1 MSNQSIKYGILLTK
15 EQLDFLKDDRQGF
28 HRMTAFGTF
37 VSMASTKPSVYLKT
51 GFSASLSIGQF
62 AISTVELSALW
73 KCDRKTAAKVVEL
86 FNQVGILSTERN
98 NRTSIHTILCIAFWY
113 VDGIKEAI
121 KNPFYNRQSVTSA
134 TQEESVSNV
143 PSDTACSSEG
153 NLSNGIGQQKDSS
166 VNPATTDILQPHVP
180 ASYNTSSPF
189 VNSHVIGDGLQILLR
204 YHKTSNKGKR
214 KVMTI
219 LSMRLDSR
227 QKMTA
232 IKEKGHH
239 PLSCCRLLSMMTR
252 ATSCSHRPMK
262 DDARITRRDMAR
274 ISPQVTHD
282 VISTFPLFRLLTFP
296 TGKLSR
302 SRYLY

>member
-28 HRMTAFGTF
+28 HRMTAFDTF
-37 VSMASTKPSVYLKT
+37 VSMASTKPSIYQKT

-121 KNPFYNRQSVTSA
+121 KNPFYNRQAVTSA
-134 TQEESVSNV
+134 TQEKSVSDV
-143 PSDTACSSEG
+143 PSDTAYSSGG
-153 NLSNGIGQQKDSS
+153 NLSNSTGQQKDSS

-180 ASYNTSSPF
+180 ASYYTSSPS
-189 VNSHVIGDGLQILLR
+189 VNSPVIGDGLSDPSPMPQDFKQR
-204 YHKTSNKGKR
+204 E
-214 KVMTI
+214 
-219 LSMRLDSR
+219 
-227 QKMTA
+227 
-232 IKEKGHH
+232 EKGDTCFEYEVGQ
-239 PLSCCRLLSMMTR
+239 PSEDDYNQGEDTPSAELLPPPVYDDEGCLLQPPGDERLFEENTEWQ
-252 ATSCSHRPMK
+252 
-262 DDARITRRDMAR
+262 DA
-274 ISPQVTHD
+274 H
-282 VISTFPLFRLLTFP
+282 STLRH
-296 TGKLSR
+296 S
-302 SRYLY
+302 

>member
-28 HRMTAFGTF
+28 HRMTAFDTF
-37 VSMASTKPSVYLKT
+37 VSMASTKPSVYQKT

-113 VDGIKEAI
+113 VDGINEAI
-121 KNPFYNRQSVTSA
+121 KNPFYNRQAVTSA
-134 TQEESVSNV
+134 TQEKSVSNV
-143 PSDTACSSEG
+143 PSDTACSSGG
-153 NLSNGIGQQKDSS
+153 NLSDGIGQQKDSS

-189 VNSHVIGDGLQILLR
+189 VNSHVIGDGLSDPSPIPQDFKQREKEGNEHFECEVVQPSEDDFNQGEWTSAVELLPPPV
-204 YHKTSNKGKR
+204 YDDEGN
-214 KVMTI
+214 
-219 LSMRLDSR
+219 L
-227 QKMTA
+227 
-232 IKEKGHH
+232 
-239 PLSCCRLLSMMTR
+239 
-252 ATSCSHRPMK
+252 CSHLPMK
-262 DDARITRRDMAR
+262 EDAWIRHSGQGVHYTP
-274 ISPQVTHD
+274 SH
-282 VISTFPLFRLLTFP
+282 S
-296 TGKLSR
+296 
-302 SRYLY
+302 

>member
-121 KNPFYNRQSVTSA
+121 KNPFYNRQAVTSA
-134 TQEESVSNV
+134 TQEKLVSDV
-143 PSDTACSSEG
+143 PSETVYSSEG

-166 VNPATTDILQPHVP
+166 VNPDTTDILHPHVP
-180 ASYNTSSPF
+180 ASYSTYSPS
-189 VNSHVIGDGLQILLR
+189 VNSCVIGDGISDHSPIPQDF
-204 YHKTSNKGKR
+204 KR
-214 KVMTI
+214 
-219 LSMRLDSR
+219 RE
-227 QKMTA
+227 
-232 IKEKGHH
+232 EKGDTYFEYVGGQ
-239 PLSCCRLLSMMTR
+239 PSEDDFNQGEETPSVELMPPPVYDDEGNLLQPP
-252 ATSCSHRPMK
+252 A
-262 DDARITRRDMAR
+262 DE
-274 ISPQVTHD
+274 
-282 VISTFPLFRLLTFP
+282 
-296 TGKLSR
+296 
-302 SRYLY
+302 SRYEENTEWQDAHNTPRHA

>member
-28 HRMTAFGTF
+28 HRMTAFDTF
-37 VSMASTKPSVYLKT
+37 VSMASIKPSVYQKT

-121 KNPFYNRQSVTSA
+121 KNPFYNRQAVTSA
-134 TQEESVSNV
+134 TQEKLVSDV
-143 PSDTACSSEG
+143 PSDTVYSSGG

-166 VNPATTDILQPHVP
+166 VNPATAATQQPHVP
-180 ASYNTSSPF
+180 ASYNTASPS
-189 VNSHVIGDGLQILLR
+189 VNTHVIGDGL
-204 YHKTSNKGKR
+204 S
-214 KVMTI
+214 
-219 LSMRLDSR
+219 DSSPIPQDSKQR
-227 QKMTA
+227 E
-232 IKEKGHH
+232 EKGDTCFEYEVGQ
-239 PLSCCRLLSMMTR
+239 PSEDDYNQGEETPPVELL
-252 ATSCSHRPMK
+252 PPPIY
-262 DDARITRRDMAR
+262 DDEGCLLQ
-274 ISPQVTHD
+274 PQADESIYEEDTEWQD
-282 VISTFPLFRLLTFP
+282 VHNTPRHS
-296 TGKLSR
+296 
-302 SRYLY
+302 

>member
-121 KNPFYNRQSVTSA
+121 KNPFYNRQVVTSA
-134 TQEESVSNV
+134 TQEKSVSDV
-143 PSDTACSSEG
+143 PSDTSYSSEG
-153 NLSNGIGQQKDSS
+153 NLSDGTGRQKDSS
-166 VNPATTDILQPHVP
+166 VNPATTDIQQPHVP
-180 ASYNTSSPF
+180 ASYNTASPS
-189 VNSHVIGDGLQILLR
+189 VNTHVIGDGL
-204 YHKTSNKGKR
+204 S
-214 KVMTI
+214 
-219 LSMRLDSR
+219 DSSPIPQDSKQR
-227 QKMTA
+227 E
-232 IKEKGHH
+232 EKGDTYFEYEVGQ
-239 PLSCCRLLSMMTR
+239 PSEDDYKQGEETPPVELL
-252 ATSCSHRPMK
+252 PPPVY
-262 DDARITRRDMAR
+262 DDEGCLLQPPADESIYEENTEWQDIHNTPRR
-274 ISPQVTHD
+274 S
-282 VISTFPLFRLLTFP
+282 
-296 TGKLSR
+296 
-302 SRYLY
+302 

>member
-28 HRMTAFGTF
+28 HRMTAFDTF
-37 VSMASTKPSVYLKT
+37 VSMASIKPSVYQKT

-121 KNPFYNRQSVTSA
+121 KNPFYNRQAVTSA
-134 TQEESVSNV
+134 TQEKLVSDV
-143 PSDTACSSEG
+143 PSDTVYSSGG

-166 VNPATTDILQPHVP
+166 VNPATAATQQPHVP
-180 ASYNTSSPF
+180 ASYNTASPS
-189 VNSHVIGDGLQILLR
+189 VNSHAIGDGLSDPSPIPQDFNR
-204 YHKTSNKGKR
+204 R
-214 KVMTI
+214 
-219 LSMRLDSR
+219 
-227 QKMTA
+227 
-232 IKEKGHH
+232 EE
-239 PLSCCRLLSMMTR
+239 
-252 ATSCSHRPMK
+252 K
-262 DDARITRRDMAR
+262 DDTYFEYEVGQPSEDDYNQSEEISSVELLPPPVYDDEVCLLQPPAEESLYDENTEWQNARNT
-274 ISPQVTHD
+274 P
-282 VISTFPLFRLLTFP
+282 
-296 TGKLSR
+296 KR
-302 SRYLY
+302 S

>member
-1 MSNQSIKYGILLTK
+1 
-15 EQLDFLKDDRQGF
+15 
-28 HRMTAFGTF
+28 MTAFDTF
-37 VSMASTKPSVYLKT
+37 VSMASTKPSVYQKT

-113 VDGIKEAI
+113 VNGIKEGIKEAI
-121 KNPFYNRQSVTSA
+121 KNPFYNRQAVTSA

-143 PSDTACSSEG
+143 PSDTACSSGG

-189 VNSHVIGDGLQILLR
+189 VNSHVIGDGLSDPSPIPQDFKQR
-204 YHKTSNKGKR
+204 E
-214 KVMTI
+214 
-219 LSMRLDSR
+219 
-227 QKMTA
+227 
-232 IKEKGHH
+232 EKGDTYFEYEVGQ
-239 PLSCCRLLSMMTR
+239 PSEDDYNQDGETPSVELLPPPVYDDEGYLLQPPGDERLFEENTE
-252 ATSCSHRPMK
+252 
-262 DDARITRRDMAR
+262 
-274 ISPQVTHD
+274 Q
-282 VISTFPLFRLLTFP
+282 
-296 TGKLSR
+296 
-302 SRYLY
+302 

>member
-28 HRMTAFGTF
+28 HRMTAFDTF
-37 VSMASTKPSVYLKT
+37 VSMASIKPSVYQKT

-143 PSDTACSSEG
+143 PSDTACSSGG

-189 VNSHVIGDGLQILLR
+189 VNSHVIGDGLSDPSPIPQDFKQR
-204 YHKTSNKGKR
+204 E
-214 KVMTI
+214 
-219 LSMRLDSR
+219 
-227 QKMTA
+227 
-232 IKEKGHH
+232 EKGDTYFEYEVGQ
-239 PLSCCRLLSMMTR
+239 PSEDDYNQGEETPYVELL
-252 ATSCSHRPMK
+252 PPPVY
-262 DDARITRRDMAR
+262 DDEGC
-274 ISPQVTHD
+274 
-282 VISTFPLFRLLTFP
+282 LLQP
-296 TGKLSR
+296 PADES
-302 SRYLY
+302 LYEDNAEWQDAHNSQRHS

>member
-28 HRMTAFGTF
+28 HRMTAFDTF
-37 VSMASTKPSVYLKT
+37 VSMASIKPSVYQKT

-121 KNPFYNRQSVTSA
+121 KNPFYNRQAVTSA
-134 TQEESVSNV
+134 TQEKLVSDV
-143 PSDTACSSEG
+143 PSDTAYSSGG
-153 NLSNGIGQQKDSS
+153 NLSNGTGQQKDSS

-180 ASYNTSSPF
+180 ASYYTSSPS
-189 VNSHVIGDGLQILLR
+189 VNSPVIGDGLSDPSPMPQDFKQR
-204 YHKTSNKGKR
+204 E
-214 KVMTI
+214 
-219 LSMRLDSR
+219 
-227 QKMTA
+227 
-232 IKEKGHH
+232 EKGDTCFEYEVGQ
-239 PLSCCRLLSMMTR
+239 PSEDDYNQGGETPSVELLPPPVYDDEGCLLQPPGDERLFEENTE
-252 ATSCSHRPMK
+252 
-262 DDARITRRDMAR
+262 
-274 ISPQVTHD
+274 Q
-282 VISTFPLFRLLTFP
+282 
-296 TGKLSR
+296 
-302 SRYLY
+302 